1 MEIFQDQSHIDQV
14 RDALW
19 ARQGTGAS
27 VMVGSGFSKNS
38 LNVRPDADGPPML
51 HAVAEAMHKRLYPR
65 IDAESVQVNDAESV
79 VAERIPSLAQEYK
92 TAFGRGNL
100 HQLLQQLIRDDDLKP
115 GEAHIRLLQLPWRDV
130 FTTNWDTLLE
140 KTRPHILDRTFS
152 VVRDMD
158 EIPLAHQPRIVKL
171 HGSLPAQFP
180 LIFTEEDYRTY
191 PTRFA
196 PFVNTVQQAMME
208 TVFCLIGFSGND
220 PNFLSWSGWVR
231 DNLGDSAPK
240 IYLAGWLDLPDHR
253 RKMLERRRVLPI
265 DLAQHPRAHRWPEH
279 LRHQYATEWVL
290 HTLEQ
295 GRPYDHTYWPSPPS
309 QPTTEIPSYLRP
321 VVKVVYQ
328 HPKEEPWDDK
338 NIPEDVEDERV
349 RKVRETLAIWRH
361 NRLAYPG
368 WLFLPAVEERE
379 TFRSKISEWE
389 PLILDVLP
397 SFGAVERLN
406 AIYELVWRRE
416 ILLEPVSDK
425 LELATESILA
435 SIDCQ
440 NRKIDGA
447 DKTDVDWIDVR
458 KVWRN
463 VALSFVTAARFR
475 FDNELLDERI
485 KLVEP
490 FENDHPDVYHRLR
503 QERCLWAINSL
514 DFEALGRLIDDWIV
528 EGCDPIWIIRKAALL
543 WESDRNDEAADLV
556 RVALEAIRAIPDV
569 EGSVAGATREG
580 WALWSALTLEN
591 RQEISRRWDKL
602 TVLKCDAKLEKDSI
616 VRRIKVSDETEEAPH
631 FDLGV
636 RRGGGLIFSNKR
648 PDLASYGAVRLT
660 EVAGMP
666 PTTKYKEPI
675 GFPVASDI
683 LSSAALTMAT
693 FRPELAIRLVLRTST
708 SETDDTLER
717 VLPRTRA
724 ATLSE
729 SSVEILSDICIG
741 VIDYAS
747 PRLVAADGHSRSL
760 PWITRMNVAT
770 EVLSRLALRVTSEKA
785 EDFLNIGLQCIQNNR
800 VAQEYE
806 LHKSLDNLLRRTWG
820 VLPKDRRAARAVD
833 LLSLP
838 ILGMGTFT
846 TDVADFFPEP
856 ASLLQSD
863 DLSSMRMPEN
873 DGQWSDTVNF
883 LVRGLEGEAEARKR
897 ALGRILALFDAELL
911 TEPEL
916 SAVAQALWSERHTA
930 PDSFPTGTHLPDWVF
945 LWLPEPDPGTAEQLF
960 RRKWLSGDLNRFESI
975 TQSDSNTFTVSWGVS
990 PANPDKLEDV
1000 LWNVGTAIS
1009 ALRNY
1014 GSPLQLSESE
1024 GAFLAGLVE
1033 YWVDIDFPSH
1043 PIRYFQS
1050 GARQPTVWALRGL
1063 RSILTEVIIPQPVGE
1078 RLFEKLRKL
1087 TDTGTPCFELIH
1099 GLVRTIPDRFD
1110 ELVIWLWIGLASDD
1124 NARAE
1129 SAIVGLHSW
1138 LEAQLNAEMQL
1149 QAPPEHLVHEIGLM
1163 IATRRSAALPQA
1175 LPLATWVFSKGT
1187 PEHRQILNDL
1197 AVHGLRFLAE
1207 ELAYDREYNL
1217 DGNVDLPLLRW
1228 LCVELAQ
1235 AMASSGMTDEPAV
1248 DLWLK
1253 LGEEDPLPEARYAVT
1268 PLGENGE
1275 GES

>member
-19 ARQGTGAS
+19 ARQGSGAS

-51 HAVAEAMHKRLYPR
+51 QAVAEAMHKRLYPR
-65 IDAESVQVNDAESV
+65 INAEGAQANDSESIA
-79 VAERIPSLAQEYK
+79 AERIPSLAQEYK

-100 HQLLQQLIRDDDLKP
+100 HQLLQRLIRDDDLRP
-115 GEAHIRLLQLPWRDV
+115 GEAHNRLLQLPWRDV

-140 KTRPHILDRTFS
+140 KTRPHVLDRTFS

-158 EIPLAHQPRIVKL
+158 EIPLALKPRIIKL

-191 PTRFA
+191 PTKFA

-265 DLAQHPRAHRWPEH
+265 DLAQHPRAHKWPEH

-290 HTLEQ
+290 YTLEQ

-338 NIPEDVEDERV
+338 NIPEGGEEERL

-379 TFRSKISEWE
+379 TFRSKTHEWE
-389 PLILDVLP
+389 PLILDALP

-425 LELATESILA
+425 LELATESILT

-440 NRKIDGA
+440 NRKIDGT
-447 DKTDVDWIDVR
+447 DKTDVDWINVR

-475 FDNELLDERI
+475 CDAELFDERT
-485 KLVEP
+485 KLLEP

-503 QERCLWAINSL
+503 QEACLWAVYSL
-514 DFEALGRLIDDWIV
+514 DFEALGCLIDDWNV
-528 EGCDPIWIIRKAALL
+528 EDCDPIWMIRKAALL

-556 RVALEAIRAIPDV
+556 RVALGAIRAISDV

-580 WALWSALTLEN
+580 WALWSALTMDN
-591 RQEISRRWDKL
+591 RQEINRRWDNL
-602 TVLKCDAKLEKDSI
+602 NALKCDAMLEKDFI
-616 VRRIKVSDETEEAPH
+616 ARRMKGSAEAQEAPH

-648 PDLASYGAVRLT
+648 PDLDSYGAVRLT

-675 GFPVASDI
+675 GFTVASDI

-693 FRPELAIRLVLRTST
+693 FQPELAIRLVLRTST

-729 SSVEILSDICIG
+729 SSVAILSDICIG

-785 EDFLNIGLQCIQNNR
+785 EDFLNIGLQCIQDHR
-800 VAQEYE
+800 VAQEFW
-806 LHKSLDNLLRRTWG
+806 LHKSLDNLIRRTWG

-838 ILGMGTFT
+838 ILGMGNFT
-846 TDVADFFPEP
+846 TDVTNFFPEP

-863 DLSSMRMPEN
+863 DLSSVRTHEN

-883 LVRGLEGEAEARKR
+883 LVRGLEGEAETRIR
-897 ALGRILALFDAELL
+897 ALGRILALFNAELL
-911 TEPEL
+911 TKSEL
-916 SAVAQALWSERHTA
+916 SAVAQALWNERHTA
-930 PDSFPTGTHLPDWVF
+930 PDSFPTGTHLPDCVF
-945 LWLPEPDPGTAEQLF
+945 LWLPEPNPGTAEQLF

-975 TQSDSNTFTVSWGVS
+975 SQNDSNTFTVSWGVS
-990 PANPDKLEDV
+990 PANPNKLEDV

-1009 ALRNY
+1009 ALRDY
-1014 GSPLQLSESE
+1014 GSPLQLTESD
-1024 GAFLAGLVE
+1024 GVFLAGLVE

-1087 TDTGTPCFELIH
+1087 TDSGTPCFELIH
-1099 GLVRTIPDRFD
+1099 GLVKTIPDSFD
-1110 ELVIWLWIGLASDD
+1110 ELITWLRMGLASADESL
-1124 NARAE
+1124 AASAISSLHLWLAE
-1129 SAIVGLHSW
+1129 SVDSEKSLHP
-1138 LEAQLNAEMQL
+1138 
-1149 QAPPEHLVHEIGLM
+1149 PPEDLLREVGFK
-1163 IATRRSAALPQA
+1163 IASRSSVALPQA
-1175 LPLATWVFSKGT
+1175 LQLAAWVFGEGT
-1187 PEHRQILNDL
+1187 SENQQTVTSL
-1197 AVHGLRFLAE
+1197 VTQGLSYLAE
-1207 ELAYDREYNL
+1207 ELRYDREHISTERSEI
-1217 DGNVDLPLLRW
+1217 LPLLR
-1228 LCVELAQ
+1228 LSCAQLAQ
-1235 AMASSGMTDEPAV
+1235 AMAKHGLRDEPAV
-1248 DLWLK
+1248 DIWLT
-1253 LGEEDPLPEARYAVT
+1253 LGERDPLPEVRYAVT
-1268 PLGENGE
+1268 PLDENGE
-1275 GES
+1275 GG